1 MIGMEKQQRVLVT
14 GSSGFIGRHLVRN
27 QLLAGKRVRALDCR
41 PQGPLGAGRWEH
53 LETLVGDVGDVA
65 VQRAALAGV
74 DVVFHLASAHLDTR
88 LSSAEY
94 NRVNVEAV
102 ASLLEESRRA
112 GVQRLVHVS
121 TCGVHGSVPGGT
133 ANEEA
138 PFRPDNIYAQTKA
151 AGEQVVRAFFE
162 NCGFSVVVV
171 RPTWVYGPG
180 CQRTARLF
188 RSVANRSFVMIGSG
202 TNVRSATYIT
212 DLLDGLDLCA
222 TRQQI
227 DGETFI
233 LTNDEVVRVGQIVD
247 EIAQLVGVRQ
257 RRLRIPAWVGW
268 SAATLIEFSARAV
281 GRRPPITRRT
291 LKFFNNEAGFTSAKA
306 RMMLG
311 FKPRISLRDGLELT
325 YQWWRK
331 NGCVN

>member
-138 PFRPDNIYAQTKA
+138 PLRPDNIYAQTKA

-188 RSVANRSFVMIGSG
+188 RTVANRSFVMIGSG
-202 TNVRSATYIT
+202 RGLRSAAYIT

-222 TRQQI
+222 TRAEI

-233 LTNDEVVRVGQIVD
+233 LTNDETVTVGDIVT
-247 EIAQLVGVRQ
+247 EVGRLVGVQQ
-257 RRLRIPAWVGW
+257 RRLHIPTWLGW
-268 SAATLIEFSARAV
+268 SAAAAAEFTARAV
-281 GRRPPITRRT
+281 GRQPPVTRRT
-291 LKFFNNEAGFTSAKA
+291 IKFFNSETSFTSAKA
-306 RMMLG
+306 QRMLG
-311 FKPRISLRDGLELT
+311 FEPRVSLRDGLELT
-325 YQWWRK
+325 YRWWCG
-331 NGCVN
+331 NGRDY